1 MPYVR
6 GDGRGSITTSAIGP
20 KNVSGYSNGTLST
33 SLTFPTIGNTYPY
46 NVANINQIPMVSAS
60 RVSKGHL
67 TNGNVA
73 YIDSQNYNGLPNF
86 SQTALQASLSQL
98 GYANNIRA

>member
-20 KNVSGYSNGTLST
+20 KNVSGYTNGTVST
-33 SLTFPTIGNTYPY
+33 SLSFPTIGNTYPY
-46 NVANINQIPMVSAS
+46 NVPNINQLPIVSAG
-60 RVSKGHL
+60 RISKGHL
-67 TNGNVA
+67 TNSNVA
-73 YIDSQNYNGLPNF
+73 YIDTQNYNGLPNL
-86 SQTALQASLSQL
+86 SETAIQASMSQL